1 MKNTSQKDQF
11 AAGDVSILSST
22 RFWRLLT
29 EPAPT
34 IREPEHRRRAHLLS
48 ALLLALF
55 PLGIVAI
62 ILTVFFAYSTGSL
75 YASFGGTLA
84 LGVAY
89 VFSRTSYY
97 KLAALLTVVTLS
109 GSIFA
114 LAIFA
119 PEAGELYFLI
129 LAVMVSSLF
138 LSVRHTILVM
148 ILLIFGIWGLLV
160 FSTHYSFDYLLTV
173 TFAILCVG
181 VLEIIS
187 ITIRKQ
193 DLAQI
198 EQQDRLLI
206 EDIAK
211 REQIEASLRESEKR
225 FRALIEYSMEEVS
238 LVSATG
244 ELLYESPSKRRPLGY
259 APNSFVGRSLLDLFH
274 PDDKENAVKVLAQ
287 VVAQPGNNHEAIFR
301 LLHQDGSW
309 RWMEGYVTNLLD
321 EPAVHA
327 IVINY
332 RDVTERQRAE
342 EELNRRLADFEAV
355 NQLSSAMRAAH
366 SVNELLPI
374 VLDSTLEI
382 LHKTIGSLWLYDKTS
397 DQLRPTVIRG
407 FGTLLPEKPGEG
419 IAGHVFATRQTFIE
433 NNLRHS
439 PRLPVVTREN
449 IALGVNAVAVP
460 ILAADNVIGAMIIST
475 LESNDLNKNEI
486 HLLTTL
492 SEIAGNAIQRTMFH
506 QQTERRLQ
514 NLVALSEID
523 KAISA
528 SFDLKT
534 SLSTLLNHVV
544 GQLGIDA
551 ADVLLFDANSLIL
564 DRVIELGF
572 QNKKNKRPRPRLDKS
587 YAGQAIMEHEIIKIE
602 DIQNQEDDELL
613 KLIASQE
620 NFVSYYAIP
629 LTAKGDTKGVLEIFN
644 RTSIEPDAEW
654 LELLNTLARQAAIAI
669 DNASLFE
676 GIQRSNAELSLAY
689 DATIEGW
696 SHALDLR
703 DRETEGHTLR
713 VTDMT
718 IELARAFDLSD
729 AELAQVRWGALLH
742 DIGKMGIPDTI
753 LHKPGSLTDHEWSIM
768 KKHPAFAYDMLAPIG
783 YLQSALD
790 IPYCHHEKWD
800 GTGYPRGLKGKQ
812 IPLPA
817 RIFAIVDVWD
827 ALTSDRPY
835 RPAWEK
841 EKALQYIQSLSG
853 SHFDPRVVEMFVK
866 MVG

>member
-181 VLEIIS
+181 VLGIIS

-551 ADVLLFDANSLIL
+551 ADVLLFDANS
-564 DRVIELGF
+564 
-572 QNKKNKRPRPRLDKS
+572 
-587 YAGQAIMEHEIIKIE
+587 
-602 DIQNQEDDELL
+602 
-613 KLIASQE
+613 
-620 NFVSYYAIP
+620 
-629 LTAKGDTKGVLEIFN
+629 
-644 RTSIEPDAEW
+644 
-654 LELLNTLARQAAIAI
+654 
-669 DNASLFE
+669 
-676 GIQRSNAELSLAY
+676 
-689 DATIEGW
+689 
-696 SHALDLR
+696 
-703 DRETEGHTLR
+703 
-713 VTDMT
+713 
-718 IELARAFDLSD
+718 
-729 AELAQVRWGALLH
+729 
-742 DIGKMGIPDTI
+742 
-753 LHKPGSLTDHEWSIM
+753 
-768 KKHPAFAYDMLAPIG
+768 
-783 YLQSALD
+783 
-790 IPYCHHEKWD
+790 
-800 GTGYPRGLKGKQ
+800 
-812 IPLPA
+812 
-817 RIFAIVDVWD
+817 
-827 ALTSDRPY
+827 
-835 RPAWEK
+835 
-841 EKALQYIQSLSG
+841 
-853 SHFDPRVVEMFVK
+853 
-866 MVG
+866 